1 MREAIIGIAIGM
13 VFALLVALCIRTT
26 CPAVPHYMP
35 PPPDCA
41 RTSPP
46 WGTADCYARP

>member
-1 MREAIIGIAIGM
+1 MREAIIGIVVGL
-13 VFALLVALCIRTT
+13 AL
-26 CPAVPHYMP
+26 AVLITVYARGSPPVMARYQV

-46 WGTADCYARP
+46 WGTADCYARQ